1 MDVDGLNLTL
11 TADERRVLAGEL
23 ADDLAA
29 RGLSLGD
36 VERLAP
42 LVVDRF
48 RLTVPRGA
56 AQAGEGGG
64 GRDGYDSRG
73 A

>member
-56 AQAGEGGG
+56 ARAGEGGG